1 LYYYDDK
8 NVSLTFIFKNHS
20 LIKKKIVLLE
30 KIFHPIVAMMI
41 PPALTRNFGMIQSA
55 SSSPRVKMCD
65 PVILGPKFKGIV
77 ITNGPGFLA
86 LLTFFLTLVGSTPVV
101 SSADPGPYCIYL
113 DMTQELRCSCQ
124 NLNFNRSQ
132 PTVFPNN
139 DFFVPSTSQNHAA
152 KVKEVAALKLTGCE
166 KLHLTLDLRPLP
178 HPFYRYKL

>member
-1 LYYYDDK
+1 ML
-8 NVSLTFIFKNHS
+8 FQ
-20 LIKKKIVLLE
+20 
-30 KIFHPIVAMMI
+30 KIFHHIVAMMI
-41 PPALTRNFGMIQSA
+41 PAALTRNFGMIQSA

-139 DFFVPSTSQNHAA
+139 DFFVPSTSQNQAA

-178 HPFYRYKL
+178 HPFYRYKLYSFSS